1 MVKLKVEQIS
11 KDIYWNGGFFFI
23 LVCHK
28 CILVMLIQTYR
39 EIYDKTKTDKSL
51 SMLLLLLLKMVE
63 EIEEKG
69 EHIWM
74 DDVIK
79 RYLWYGS
86 AAL

>member
-1 MVKLKVEQIS
+1 
-11 KDIYWNGGFFFI
+11 
-23 LVCHK
+23 
-28 CILVMLIQTYR
+28 
-39 EIYDKTKTDKSL
+39 
-51 SMLLLLLLKMVE
+51 MLLLLLLKMVE